1 MFEKSLKKCKKIEC
15 EKRKKVKVCNS
26 MSKCSMD
33 KSGKYEKV

>member
-1 MFEKSLKKCKKIEC
+1 MFEKSLKKEC
-15 EKRKKVKVCNS
+15 EKCKKVKECNN